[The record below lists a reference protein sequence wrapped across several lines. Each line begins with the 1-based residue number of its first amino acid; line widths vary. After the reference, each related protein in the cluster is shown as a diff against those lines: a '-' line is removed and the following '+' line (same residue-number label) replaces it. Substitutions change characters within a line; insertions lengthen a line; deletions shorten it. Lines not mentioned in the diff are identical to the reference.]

1 MNVEQT
7 WIYWFTISLLGL
19 WGGWQRW
26 QHKWCAVRLHEE
38 EMKCMIAEERCGRI
52 FEMEN
57 ALKERTEEALQLRL
71 RLTAKEASSSEK
83 ILHHQE
89 KMEMLDQAQE
99 KLTHTFK
106 AISADAL
113 QQNVHSFLELATAR
127 FEQLQ
132 QRMEQEWVYR
142 QKTTDQM
149 IQPLQSTLKELENA
163 RLVAYTAV
171 HEQLSHIHKMHSHLQ
186 IETANLVKAL
196 RTPQVRGRWGETQ
209 LRRVVELAGMVEHCD
224 FREQESVAS
233 EEGLLRP
240 DMVIQLPQGK
250 QVVIDAKAPL
260 QAYLTAIEC
269 QDDGER
275 KQKLQ
280 EHAKQIRGH
289 ISQLA
294 AKSYWEQFPSTPE
307 FVVLFLPSESIFGA
321 ALEQDPNLLDWGVA
335 QKVML
340 ATPTTLIALL
350 KSVAYSWGRA
360 AIAENAEKIS
370 TLGKSLCDRL
380 TTLVFHFDD
389 IKKGLDRAVEAY
401 NKSVGSFES
410 RILPMA
416 RKFREYGIPGDE
428 EALSLELVDK
438 TTRPMGCKPD
448 PCNME

>member
-1 MNVEQT
+1 MHIEQT
-7 WIYWFTISLLGL
+7 WIYWCTISLLSL
-19 WGGWQRW
+19 WGGWQKWKHTRSVVRW
-26 QHKWCAVRLHEE
+26 REE
-38 EMKCMIAEERCGRI
+38 EMKRMIAEERSGRL
-52 FEMEN
+52 FGMES
-57 ALKERTEEALQLRL
+57 ALKEKTEEILQLRL
-71 RLTAKEASSSEK
+71 QLTAKEAASSEK
-83 ILHHQE
+83 NRHHQE

-113 QQNVHSFLELATAR
+113 QQNVCSFLELATAR

-132 QRMEQEWVYR
+132 QRMEQEWVHR

-149 IQPLQSTLKELENA
+149 MQPLQSTLKELENA

-186 IETANLVKAL
+186 TETANLVKAL

-240 DMVIQLPQGK
+240 DMVIQLPQNK

-275 KQKLQ
+275 KKKFK

-321 ALEQDPNLLDWGVA
+321 ALEQDPDLLDWGVA
-335 QKVML
+335 QKIML
-340 ATPTTLIALL
+340 VTPTTLIALL

-370 TLGKSLCDRL
+370 VLGKTLCDRL

-410 RILPMA
+410 RILPVA
-416 RKFREYGIPGDE
+416 RKFKEYGIPGDE
-428 EALSLELVDK
+428 EALSLELLDK
-438 TTRPMGCKPD
+438 TTRPVVQAGS
-448 PCNME
+448 